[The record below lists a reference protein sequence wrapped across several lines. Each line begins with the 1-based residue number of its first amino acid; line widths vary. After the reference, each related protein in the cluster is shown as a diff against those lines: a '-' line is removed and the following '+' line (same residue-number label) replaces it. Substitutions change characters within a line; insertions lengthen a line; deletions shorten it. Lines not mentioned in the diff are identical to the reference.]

1 MRFVSANLVAAR
13 ARRRSAAFRVALPL
27 ACLLFAVGAVADPS
41 GFGEETDLS
50 IAVQFPLMLKILQ
63 FDRNLPSRAGSEI
76 VVAAVYQGRYRAS
89 VRARDEVHRAASAN
103 PNPRVADL
111 PVRIVDVDIER
122 IDLKEA
128 LDSLDVDV
136 VYLTPLRA
144 MDIVSITRVT
154 RELRIGSMT
163 GVEDYVHQGVA
174 VGLGVWQEKPRVL
187 VNLDASKAE
196 GADFSSRLLSLAQL
210 VK

>member
-1 MRFVSANLVAAR
+1 VSL
-13 ARRRSAAFRVALPL
+13 
-27 ACLLFAVGAVADPS
+27 
-41 GFGEETDLS
+41 
-50 IAVQFPLMLKILQ
+50 
-63 FDRNLPSRAGSEI
+63 
-76 VVAAVYQGRYRAS
+76 
-89 VRARDEVHRAASAN
+89 
-103 PNPRVADL
+103 
-111 PVRIVDVDIER
+111 ER
-122 IDLKEA
+122 A

-144 MDIVSITRVT
+144 KDIGSITRVT
-154 RELRIGSMT
+154 RELHISTMT
-163 GVEDYVHQGVA
+163 GVEEYVREGVA